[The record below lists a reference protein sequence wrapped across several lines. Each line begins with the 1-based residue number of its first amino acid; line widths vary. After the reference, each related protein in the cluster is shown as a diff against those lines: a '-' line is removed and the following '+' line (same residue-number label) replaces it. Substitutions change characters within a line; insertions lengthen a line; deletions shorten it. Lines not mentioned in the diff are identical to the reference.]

1 MADLFAPYGRVT
13 SISEANGLD
22 GIPNGVKVVKLETG
36 DVDEIPHITRISY
49 EGRNFPALLTIPG
62 RAPLCLKCR
71 ATGHLRG
78 SCPSRMDTD
87 SYAARAAGRRGE
99 PEVDRGLPVLVDSP
113 SRSQSQS
120 LPEPSVCPQTS
131 HVEEMVV
138 DQVSPDRPVGPQSAQ
153 LEGPVPIPSL
163 ILTGEEP
170 PLPQRT
176 GKGKSGVGGLRT
188 KKSRPVGR
196 GQWEV
201 ASSAPVSAPVECVTV
216 TSVKSGTSALFS
228 DASWADSPDPDDL
241 VLGVVGGLLPIP
253 DLDFSGPLVLSTS
266 GTSGGSGA
274 GGGANEG
281 TLPGRAALVPELPA
295 SPGHAGTRSRALSL
309 SQPAASRPRSRSRKG
324 SG

>member
-1 MADLFAPYGRVT
+1 M
-13 SISEANGLD
+13 
-22 GIPNGVKVVKLETG
+22 
-36 DVDEIPHITRISY
+36 
-49 EGRNFPALLTIPG
+49 
-62 RAPLCLKCR
+62 
-71 ATGHLRG
+71 
-78 SCPSRMDTD
+78 
-87 SYAARAAGRRGE
+87 
-99 PEVDRGLPVLVDSP
+99 
-113 SRSQSQS
+113 
-120 LPEPSVCPQTS
+120 CPQTS

-176 GKGKSGVGGLRT
+176 GKGKSEVGGLRT

-274 GGGANEG
+274 GGGEQMRGLSRAGPLWFPSCPHRRG
-281 TLPGRAALVPELPA
+281 TPGRDLVLFPFHSRRRPGPGAARERGRVEAHICLCICMPMSIYCYLS
-295 SPGHAGTRSRALSL
+295 SP
-309 SQPAASRPRSRSRKG
+309 PC
-324 SG
+324 